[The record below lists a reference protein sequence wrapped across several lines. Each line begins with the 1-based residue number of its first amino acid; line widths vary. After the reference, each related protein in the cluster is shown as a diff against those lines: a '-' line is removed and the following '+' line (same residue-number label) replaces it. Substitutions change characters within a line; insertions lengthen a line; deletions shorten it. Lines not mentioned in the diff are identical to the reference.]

1 MKGVKLFF
9 ILRLKRRKVSGI
21 NQANNSSGATVILSQ
36 ERKKGR
42 LYSSKDKNL
51 ICICK
56 FEQCLWED

>member
-1 MKGVKLFF
+1 MKEVKVVL
-9 ILRLKRRKVSGI
+9 ILRLKRRRVSGI
-21 NQANNSSGATVILSQ
+21 NQANNSSGAAVILSQ